1 MGLAQFYFRGQV
13 PLGAVCRVCGG
24 VHVLVTILPP
34 RWPPGPGGLRRA
46 PLIGTP
52 SCSIK
57 SHTPTILPLQKKKK
71 FPFITKSKG
80 EIKLF
85 FFPG

>member
-13 PLGAVCRVCGG
+13 PLAKIFGYFGAVCRVCGG

-57 SHTPTILPLQKKKK
+57 SHTPTILPLQKKKSSHSSQK
-71 FPFITKSKG
+71 VREK
-80 EIKLF
+80 
-85 FFPG
+85 